1 MRRAGHSRL
10 PRPCH
15 SVRLQRVSQLLSL
28 MSVTDERRIG
38 YCGGNQ
44 CSGPGGLPLSLSC
57 WRSSGAPLQQSGR
70 DRRQTCRISK
80 TSPAIPVACTD
91 QTCRKQLGRDR
102 LNSPLAR
109 PQRLQEPF
117 ELPLRA
123 ANLFSTGA
131 AFVLRRERP
140 GKKSR
145 PDPPVHAFDAPSRK
159 GRSRRSCKP
168 RLRGVAASTYAV
180 RSGLFAGARWIR
192 TWSRRKRGLS
202 AARHTSS
209 RARPDRPQLGFGEP
223 EMWSWRI
230 ALRAGPILIASSA
243 RICRGE
249 DLRA

>member
-10 PRPCH
+10 PRPCP

-123 ANLFSTGA
+123 ANLSQPEQHSCFVASGLVKNHVRILPSTPSMH
-131 AFVLRRERP
+131 RP
-140 GKKSR
+140 GR
-145 PDPPVHAFDAPSRK
+145 VEAD
-159 GRSRRSCKP
+159 
-168 RLRGVAASTYAV
+168 V
-180 RSGLFAGARWIR
+180 RVN
-192 TWSRRKRGLS
+192 
-202 AARHTSS
+202 
-209 RARPDRPQLGFGEP
+209 
-223 EMWSWRI
+223 
-230 ALRAGPILIASSA
+230 
-243 RICRGE
+243 
-249 DLRA
+249 